1 MQGSVQFNSLGE
13 NGAAVAFI
21 FQWQDNGTAFTQ
33 VLPATDPGSKMITAT
48 KPAWTGP
55 VELTVTRLR
64 TPGSAG
70 VQ

>member
-21 FQWQDNGTAFTQ
+21 FQWQDNGTKFTQ
-33 VLPATDPGSKMITAT
+33 VLPTSDPGSVPIVAT

-55 VELTVTRLR
+55 V
-64 TPGSAG
+64 G
-70 VQ
+70 